1 MANKKK
7 NDNINLN
14 LKDFNEI
21 LSNQKI
27 IIDNQAI
34 IIEKKNDDNYLNL
47 NDLKEML
54 SNQKI
59 IIDNQAIII
68 ENQNTI
74 INKLT
79 NTTHKSDLQSFAEIT
94 KLNINS
100 AIQTNM
106 TNTIRK
112 TINENNVNVEKNK
125 SIILYNVKMENDD
138 NFETRTS
145 NELNKIH
152 DILKNTECDYKITK
166 YHRIGKYDDKANK
179 IRPIKIT
186 FNTENEKQDI
196 INSAHKLKNTQY
208 SKISISQE
216 YTKEQLIEIQK
227 LSIEAKGKT
236 INGHKFVVRCSIHNT
251 FKIIELQNKNE

>member
-1 MANKKK
+1 MK
-7 NDNINLN
+7 
-14 LKDFNEI
+14 
-21 LSNQKI
+21 
-27 IIDNQAI
+27 
-34 IIEKKNDDNYLNL
+34 KKNDDNYLNL

-112 TINENNVNVEKNK
+112 TINEIMLTLK
-125 SIILYNVKMENDD
+125 
-138 NFETRTS
+138 
-145 NELNKIH
+145 KI
-152 DILKNTECDYKITK
+152 N
-166 YHRIGKYDDKANK
+166 
-179 IRPIKIT
+179 P
-186 FNTENEKQDI
+186 
-196 INSAHKLKNTQY
+196 
-208 SKISISQE
+208 
-216 YTKEQLIEIQK
+216 
-227 LSIEAKGKT
+227 
-236 INGHKFVVRCSIHNT
+236 
-251 FKIIELQNKNE
+251 